1 MISLDDNQQVHE
13 SVLSEEVIKALG
25 LPAHLN
31 KNISEDKPKYI
42 DATLGLGGHSA
53 EIIKRG
59 AEVLGID
66 VEENAIRVA
75 ESKLSKACPPNLSR
89 EVGSFTLVTGNF
101 IHIDEIA
108 RSYGFTDVDGI
119 LFDLGISTPQLT
131 SPSRGFS
138 FQNKETTLDMR
149 LNPNVQGVTGFD
161 LLNSLNKR
169 QLQDLFEVTLPKY
182 ISQKLANQIIVRRS
196 QVPFETVGSFI
207 HTIERVVYGKKKI
220 NIATLP
226 FLALRIA
233 VNSELVNLEDSLPK
247 AFSLLK
253 PKGRLVIISFHS
265 KEDVIVK
272 KFYLEKEHTGQ
283 ARILT
288 QKPIIPKDTEI
299 RENPKSRSAKMRVLE
314 KI

>member
-1 MISLDDNQQVHE
+1 M
-13 SVLSEEVIKALG
+13 KALG

-31 KNISEDKPKYI
+31 KDDSVDKPRYI
-42 DATLGLGGHSA
+42 DATLGLGGHSV

-59 AEVLGID
+59 GKVLGID
-66 VEENAIRVA
+66 VDENAIKIA
-75 ESKLSKACPPNLSR
+75 ESKLKEVLRAKSLTGLEACPTPYQDSK
-89 EVGSFTLVTGNF
+89 EFFTLVIGNF

-108 RSYGFTDVDGI
+108 RSYGFTNVDGI
-119 LFDLGISTPQLT
+119 LFDLGISTPQLSSST
-131 SPSRGFS
+131 RGFS
-138 FQNKETTLDMR
+138 FQNKAATLDMR
-149 LNPNVQGVTGFD
+149 FNPKVQGVTGFD

-169 QLQDLFEVTLPKY
+169 QLQELFEITLPKY
-182 ISQKLANQIIVRRS
+182 ISRKLAGEIIDRRR
-196 QVPFETVGSFI
+196 QTPFKTVGDFI
-207 HTIERVVYGKKKI
+207 GVIVKTVHGKEKI

-233 VNSELVNLEDSLPK
+233 VNSELVNLKESLPR

-253 PKGRLVIISFHS
+253 PKGRLVVISFHS

-272 KFYLEKEHTGQ
+272 KFYLEKESDGQ
-283 ARILT
+283 AKILT

-299 RENPKSRSAKMRVLE
+299 HRNPKSRSAKMRVLE

>member
-1 MISLDDNQQVHE
+1 MVNLDNDRQVHE

-31 KNISEDKPKYI
+31 KDDSVDKPRYI
-42 DATLGLGGHSA
+42 DATLGLGGHSV

-59 AEVLGID
+59 GKVLGID
-66 VEENAIRVA
+66 VDENAIKIA
-75 ESKLSKACPPNLSR
+75 ESKLKEVLRAKSLTGLEACPTPYQDSK
-89 EVGSFTLVTGNF
+89 EFFTLVIGNF

-108 RSYGFTDVDGI
+108 RSYGFTNVDGI
-119 LFDLGISTPQLT
+119 LFDLGISTPQLSSST
-131 SPSRGFS
+131 RGFS
-138 FQNKETTLDMR
+138 FQNKAATLDMR
-149 LNPNVQGVTGFD
+149 FNPKVQGVTGFD
-161 LLNSLNKR
+161 LLNSLKKR
-169 QLQDLFEVTLPKY
+169 QLQELFEITLPKY
-182 ISQKLANQIIVRRS
+182 ISRKLAG
-196 QVPFETVGSFI
+196 E
-207 HTIERVVYGKKKI
+207 KI

-233 VNSELVNLEDSLPK
+233 VNSELVNLKESLPR

-253 PKGRLVIISFHS
+253 PKGRLVVISFHS

-272 KFYLEKEHTGQ
+272 KFYLEKATDGQ
-283 ARILT
+283 AKILT

-299 RENPKSRSAKMRVLE
+299 HRNPKSRSAKMRVLE